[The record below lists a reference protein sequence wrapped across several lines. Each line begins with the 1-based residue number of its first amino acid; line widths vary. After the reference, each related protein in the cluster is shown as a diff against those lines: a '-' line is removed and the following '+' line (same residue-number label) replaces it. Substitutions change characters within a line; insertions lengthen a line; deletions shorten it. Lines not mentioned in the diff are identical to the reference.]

1 MAVIPYDSPYKAT
14 TKEITWDTS
23 SALDLTTLAKLDGT
37 RTFRLAL
44 SSLPAGG
51 TVALQGALIE
61 TPTLDAHWLTI
72 TTLNASGF
80 ITDFD
85 NHYKLM
91 PHKVRLKQTAGAT
104 TSNSTKVLVVSK
116 HIPPEL
122 TKP

>member
-1 MAVIPYDSPYKAT
+1 MAAIPYDSPYKAT

-23 SALDLTTLAKLDGT
+23 SPLDLTTLAKLDGT
-37 RTFRLAL
+37 RAFRLAI
-44 SSLPAGG
+44 SSLPALS
-51 TVALQGALIE
+51 TISLQGALIE
-61 TPTLDAHWLTI
+61 TPSQESHWLTI
-72 TTLNASGF
+72 SSLNASGF

-85 NHYKLM
+85 NHYKIM

-104 TSNSTKVLVVSK
+104 TSNTTKVFVVSK